1 MQVFVNKNTKGV
13 NILLS
18 LFSTC
23 IWQNVFVAVLG
34 SQDVAAH
41 LSILERYN
49 VTHILNLASCVE
61 NFYPEQFQYKY
72 IKIEDYP
79 EAQILPHFET
89 AFEFINEGMKFGCV
103 LVHCN
108 AGVSR
113 SVTVVVAYL
122 MKTKNMSLKQA
133 LDLVKTKRPTMCPNE
148 GFQTQL
154 QTYEKIL
161 RPKKTEVCDKS
172 HSLPSSANTKS
183 SSVSS
188 KSSSNV
194 KTKGSSVSSKSS
206 SNVKTKGSSV
216 SSDVNLKGSSLSS
229 NVKAK
234 GKKSSV
240 SSKV

>member
-1 MQVFVNKNTKGV
+1 M
-13 NILLS
+13 
-18 LFSTC
+18 
-23 IWQNVFVAVLG
+23 FVAVLG

-89 AFEFINEGMKFGCV
+89 AFEFINEGMQSGCV

-154 QTYEKIL
+154 QSYEDIL
-161 RPKKTEVCDKS
+161 RPKKTKVCDEGHPLS
-172 HSLPSSANTKS
+172 SSAKTNGS
-183 SSVSS
+183 CVSS
-188 KSSSNV
+188 NAKN
-194 KTKGSSVSSKSS
+194 KGSSVSS
-206 SNVKTKGSSV
+206 N
-216 SSDVNLKGSSLSS
+216 VNLRGSSLSS

-234 GKKSSV
+234 AKKSSV

>member
-1 MQVFVNKNTKGV
+1 M
-13 NILLS
+13 
-18 LFSTC
+18 
-23 IWQNVFVAVLG
+23 FVAVLG

-89 AFEFINEGMKFGCV
+89 AFEFINEGMQSGCV

-148 GFQTQL
+148 GFQTLL
-154 QTYEKIL
+154 QSYEDIL
-161 RPKKTEVCDKS
+161 RPKKTKVCDKG
-172 HSLPSSANTKS
+172 HSFSSSAKTKGS
-183 SSVSS
+183 CVSS
-188 KSSSNV
+188 NAKN
-194 KTKGSSVSSKSS
+194 KGSSVSS
-206 SNVKTKGSSV
+206 N
-216 SSDVNLKGSSLSS
+216 VNLRGSSLSS
-229 NVKAK
+229 NVKTKA
-234 GKKSSV
+234 KKSSV

>member
-1 MQVFVNKNTKGV
+1 MFVYKNTKGV
-13 NILLS
+13 NIS
-18 LFSTC
+18 LYCFHFFNTC

-89 AFEFINEGMKFGCV
+89 AFEFINEGMNSGCV

-154 QTYEKIL
+154 QTYEDIL
-161 RPKKTEVCDKS
+161 RPKKTKVCDKGHALS
-172 HSLPSSANTKS
+172 SSAKINGSRVSSNAKTKAS
-183 SSVSS
+183 SITS

-194 KTKGSSVSSKSS
+194 KANGSSVSS
-206 SNVKTKGSSV
+206 N
-216 SSDVNLKGSSLSS
+216 VNLSLRGSSLSS

-234 GKKSSV
+234 AKKSSV

>member
-1 MQVFVNKNTKGV
+1 M
-13 NILLS
+13 
-18 LFSTC
+18 
-23 IWQNVFVAVLG
+23 FVAVLG

-89 AFEFINEGMKFGCV
+89 AFEFINEGMNSGCV

-154 QTYEKIL
+154 QTYEDIL
-161 RPKKTEVCDKS
+161 RPKKTKVCDKG
-172 HSLPSSANTKS
+172 HSLSSSAKTKGSRVS
-183 SSVSS
+183 SNAKTKASSITS

-194 KTKGSSVSSKSS
+194 KANGSSVSS
-206 SNVKTKGSSV
+206 N
-216 SSDVNLKGSSLSS
+216 VNLSLRGSSLSS

-234 GKKSSV
+234 AKKSSV

>member
-1 MQVFVNKNTKGV
+1 MFVYKNTKEV
-13 NILLS
+13 NIS
-18 LFSTC
+18 LYCFHFFNTC

-89 AFEFINEGMKFGCV
+89 AFEFINEGMQSGCV

-154 QTYEKIL
+154 QTYEDIL
-161 RPKKTEVCDKS
+161 RPKKTKVCDKG
-172 HSLPSSANTKS
+172 HSLSSSAKTKGS
-183 SSVSS
+183 CVSS
-188 KSSSNV
+188 NAKN
-194 KTKGSSVSSKSS
+194 KGSSVSS
-206 SNVKTKGSSV
+206 N
-216 SSDVNLKGSSLSS
+216 VNLRGSSLSS
-229 NVKAK
+229 NVKDKA
-234 GKKSSV
+234 KKSSV

>member
-1 MQVFVNKNTKGV
+1 M
-13 NILLS
+13 
-18 LFSTC
+18 
-23 IWQNVFVAVLG
+23 FVAVLG

-89 AFEFINEGMKFGCV
+89 AFEFINEGMQSGCV

-148 GFQTQL
+148 GFQTLL
-154 QTYEKIL
+154 QSYEDIL
-161 RPKKTEVCDKS
+161 RPTKTKVCDKG
-172 HSLPSSANTKS
+172 HSFSSSAKTKGS
-183 SSVSS
+183 CVSS
-188 KSSSNV
+188 NAKN
-194 KTKGSSVSSKSS
+194 KGSSVSS
-206 SNVKTKGSSV
+206 N
-216 SSDVNLKGSSLSS
+216 VNLRGSSLSS
-229 NVKAK
+229 NVKTKA
-234 GKKSSV
+234 KKSSV